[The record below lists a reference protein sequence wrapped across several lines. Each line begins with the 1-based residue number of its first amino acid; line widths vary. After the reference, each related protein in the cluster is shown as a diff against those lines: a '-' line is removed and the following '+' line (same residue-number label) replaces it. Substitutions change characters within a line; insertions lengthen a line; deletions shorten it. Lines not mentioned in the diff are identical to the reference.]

1 MSENNSIKEQ
11 LFKHMVL
18 FTTIVMIV
26 SGIIFIFIASILT
39 KSIGSAIVLALLA
52 MIISGV
58 IIASFI
64 FPIRFFLKHYN
75 EVLENVKAGDL
86 KIVDRINHLQS
97 NKLFGKMIESMGGFF
112 KEFSG
117 IIKDTFDMLAILT
130 ASTNEV
136 NKHANEAIA
145 TIEAMSNMMQEVAKG
160 ATEQAAQ
167 SQTGQAL
174 METLAEEITKAYE
187 NGRVIQKETDKMLS
201 LNEKGHESVNILQ
214 KRAQSATEATQEIG
228 MTIQSLINKMKE
240 IAAFVETIENIASQT
255 NLLALNAAIEAARAG
270 DAGKGFGV
278 VAEEIRNLADQSQG
292 STNQIRN
299 LVESIEKET
308 AVVHEA
314 MSNMNT
320 VSKEEEQ
327 AVEDARH
334 AFANIGK
341 SINEIA
347 KSVQISNAS
356 LDRINEDKEHVNQ
369 VIEEVSSVSQETA
382 AHTEEGASTSEEQV
396 ALMQEIK
403 AEISE
408 LVNYIQTLN
417 DKLRKY
423 Q

>member
-1 MSENNSIKEQ
+1 MNENKSIKEKI
-11 LFKHMVL
+11 FKHMVL
-18 FTTIVMIV
+18 LTTAVMIMSAIV
-26 SGIIFIFIASILT
+26 FIFVASLLT
-39 KSIGSAIVLALLA
+39 KSIGDALLLGLLA
-52 MIISGV
+52 VVTSGLV
-58 IIASFI
+58 IASLI

-75 EVLENVKAGDL
+75 EVLEEVKAGDL
-86 KIVDRINHLQS
+86 NIVERMNHVES
-97 NKLFGKMIESMGGFF
+97 NRLFGKMVESMGGFF
-112 KEFSG
+112 KEFSSM
-117 IIKDTFDMLAILT
+117 IKGTFDMLTILT
-130 ASTNEV
+130 TSTNEV
-136 NKHANEAIA
+136 NKHANEAIT

-174 METLAEEITKAYE
+174 METLAQEITVAYE
-187 NGRVIQKETDKMLS
+187 NGQAIQKETDKMLT
-201 LNEKGHESVNILQ
+201 LNQKGHESVNILQ
-214 KRAQSATEATQEIG
+214 ERAQSATEATQEIG
-228 MTIQSLINKMKE
+228 STIQSLISKMKE
-240 IAAFVETIENIASQT
+240 ISSFVETIENIASQT

-314 MSNMNT
+314 MSNMNN

-327 AVEDARH
+327 AVENARH
-334 AFANIGK
+334 AFADIGK

-347 KSVQISNAS
+347 KSVQISNTS

-382 AHTEEGASTSEEQV
+382 AHIEEGASSSEEQV
-396 ALMQEIK
+396 ALMQQIK

-408 LVNYIQTLN
+408 IVNYIQILN
-417 DKLRKY
+417 NKLRKY